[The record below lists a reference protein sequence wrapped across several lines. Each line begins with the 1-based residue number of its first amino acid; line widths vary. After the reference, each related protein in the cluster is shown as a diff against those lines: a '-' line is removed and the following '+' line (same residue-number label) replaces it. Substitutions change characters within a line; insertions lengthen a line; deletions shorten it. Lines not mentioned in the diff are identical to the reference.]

1 MFKKEDILV
10 ITPTFSGGGAE
21 HIAINIANYY
31 SQVGHRVSI
40 LCFSDNGPY
49 LEQVSNSIE
58 VVNLEARTWLD
69 QIRKLSYFL
78 KISKQLK
85 VVSTVRSANIA
96 YGLATIMLGLKVRH
110 KAIFLEVNTFDSIRN
125 KSFLKRKLWAF
136 AILLSYLRAD
146 VIGCSS
152 IDVMTELLEVVPIL
166 KNKSVVVGNPVVPEN
181 FNKLRKEDV
190 INDHPWLGSKDFKV
204 FLHVGRLHF
213 QKNQEF
219 LIKGFSEHFKKHRN
233 SRLIIIGEGEDLTD
247 LLNLRSELN
256 LNNCV
261 EFMSFKENLYPIMC
275 KSDVFVMTSRWEG
288 FGNVFIMAMA
298 CGIPILSSDCA
309 GGPKELITTDIL
321 GRLYKNGSIDDFIS
335 QSEIVQAYNKDF
347 KSIKHRYTLSL
358 KYSVKTIAEKYL
370 EILS

>member
-1 MFKKEDILV
+1 MFKKEDILI

-31 SQVGHRVSI
+31 SSVGHRVSI
-40 LCFSDNGPY
+40 LCFSNNGPY

-69 QIRKLSYFL
+69 QIKKLSRFF
-78 KISKQLK
+78 KKSNKLK

-96 YGLATIMLGLKVRH
+96 YGLATIMLGWRVKH
-110 KAIFLEVNTFDSIRN
+110 KAILLEVNTFDSIRN
-125 KSFLKRKLWAF
+125 KTFLKRKLWAF

-152 IDVMTELLEVVPIL
+152 MDVMSELLEVVPIL
-166 KNKSVVVGNPVVPEN
+166 KNKTLVVGNPVVPEN
-181 FNKLRKEDV
+181 FNKLRKENV
-190 INDHPWLGSKDFKV
+190 ASYHPWIGCNDLKI

-219 LIKGFSEHFKKHRN
+219 LIRGFSKHLKTHKN
-233 SRLIIIGEGEDLTD
+233 SRLIIIGEGEDQKE
-247 LLNLRSELN
+247 LLNLRAELN
-256 LNNCV
+256 LHDYV
-261 EFMSFKENLYPIMC
+261 HFMSFQENLYPIMS

-298 CGIPILSSDCA
+298 CGIPILTSDCA
-309 GGPKELITTDIL
+309 GGPKELISSDAM
-321 GRLYKNGSIDDFIS
+321 GRLYKNGDISDFVS
-335 QSEIVQAYNKDF
+335 QSKVVHAYQKDF
-347 KSIKHRYTLSL
+347 KSMKYRHNFAL
-358 KYSVKTIAEKYL
+358 KYTVSNIANKYL
-370 EILS
+370 DLLS